1 MPAASFYISQVQE
14 LVHDSAGI
22 DYTTVELLNFI
33 NNARQRV
40 ALDFHCVRQLFTDL
54 TTVVNQEIYP
64 IQGGVGGAEIVTGG
78 SGYTN
83 QTIAI
88 FLSPPGAGTGATGI
102 PVISSSG
109 AITGINMTSWGSG
122 YSNYPPGGLTGLS
135 ASVSGANPGAGNV
148 ISLTV
153 GTGSQTSVEGYASGD
168 TVTVANVAGT
178 IEANGVFV
186 VDVIFGPGTGRL
198 NLRGTNFVH
207 SYTGGG
213 TVTNNN
219 VGVFIIDSGG
229 GTGATAS
236 TSNTS
241 LGQILD
247 ILSISFI
254 FGVQRTMLQWKPF
267 TLFQAVFR
275 ANLNNVGQP
284 AAWTTMTEA
293 NQFYIYPIPD
303 QNYELEI
310 DAIIMPNLLVNPT
323 DTDTQILLPMADCVQ
338 FYAAHLALL
347 KAQNFEQAEYMHKK
361 YKTRQ
366 MEIQLTRQSRRISN
380 PYQTFWRRLQRG
392 F

>member
-40 ALDFHCVRQLFTDL
+40 ALDFHCVRQLYIDL
-54 TTVVNQEIYP
+54 TTIVGQEIYP
-64 IQGGVGGAEIVTGG
+64 ITGGVGGVEITNGGIYIPPIIPTLTFDLPPTGG
-78 SGYTN
+78 TQATGNAVMNS
-83 QTIAI
+83 
-88 FLSPPGAGTGATGI
+88 AGTSVTSVA
-102 PVISSSG
+102 
-109 AITGINMTSWGSG
+109 MTNWGSG
-122 YSNYPPGGLTGLS
+122 YFSTPNATFSAGGPTATGIAQAL
-135 ASVSGANPGAGNV
+135 
-148 ISLTV
+148 
-153 GTGSQTSVEGYASGD
+153 TSV
-168 TVTVANVAGT
+168 
-178 IEANGVFV
+178 F
-186 VDVIFGPGTGRL
+186 
-198 NLRGTNFVH
+198 
-207 SYTGGG
+207 
-213 TVTNNN
+213 
-219 VGVFIIDSGG
+219 
-229 GTGATAS
+229 
-236 TSNTS
+236 
-241 LGQILD
+241 D

-275 ANLNNVGQP
+275 ANLNNIGQP
-284 AAWTTMTEA
+284 AAWTTMAES
-293 NQFYIYPIPD
+293 NQFYIFPIPD

-310 DAIIMPNLLVNPT
+310 DAIALPNGLLTSSDSDN
-323 DTDTQILLPMADCVQ
+323 QILFPMADCVQ

-361 YKTRQ
+361 YKARQ